1 MPAMLPT
8 IPKKIDSVFTVTFD
22 EQVNTAVADDMA
34 GEQSDATSVPG
45 DSNADSSKSKFTE
58 IKESVRCVL
67 KEKAALK
74 VAEKARAALRCASS
88 LGCLSVAR
96 LLLPLLQLPCHLQL

>member
-1 MPAMLPT
+1 MLPT
-8 IPKKIDSVFTVTFD
+8 IPKKIDSVFTATFD

-45 DSNADSSKSKFTE
+45 DSNADSSKSKFTK

-67 KEKAALK
+67 KEKAALS
-74 VAEKARAALRCASS
+74 RAALRCASS